1 MPLQFST
8 SIDLLTL
15 TQPAESSAGVTGNTT
30 GSMVDVS
37 LRSQQTV
44 QYYTGSGTGTFSID
58 GSNDGK
64 NWVTSIAT
72 QDLTSTASA
81 TFITSVANLAAG
93 SSRLVKIPSGIRY
106 IRGVVVGS
114 TNGVYSAFLEA
125 TG

>member
-15 TQPAESSAGVTGNTT
+15 TQPAESSVGVTGNTT

-44 QYYTGSGTGTFSID
+44 QYYNGSGTGTFSID
-58 GSNDGK
+58 GSNDGTH
-64 NWVTSIAT
+64 WVTGIAT
-72 QDLTSTASA
+72 QDLTATASA
-81 TFITSVANLAAG
+81 TFITSAALTTG
-93 SSRLVKIPSGIRY
+93 TSRLVKIPSGIRY
-106 IRGVVVGS
+106 VRGVVVGS
-114 TNGVYSAFLEA
+114 AGGVYSAFLEA

>member
-15 TQPAESSAGVTGNTT
+15 TQPAESSVGVTGNTT

-44 QYYTGSGTGTFSID
+44 QYYVGSGTGTFSID

-81 TFITSVANLAAG
+81 TFITSVVNLASG
-93 SSRLVKIPSGIRY
+93 NSKMVKIPNGIRY
-106 IRGVVVGS
+106 IRGVVTGS
-114 TNGVYSAFLEA
+114 ANGVYSAFLEA

>member
-1 MPLQFST
+1 
-8 SIDLLTL
+8 LLTL

-81 TFITSVANLAAG
+81 TFITSASVASG
-93 SSRLVKIPSGIRY
+93 SSRMVKIPSGMRY
-106 IRGVVVGS
+106 VRGVVVGS
-114 TNGVYSAFLEA
+114 AGGVYSAFLEA